1 MTKTQFIR
9 ATERRLLTR
18 RKALQAALAGDQRLL
33 KSLYDSGVGDEIDA
47 AIASQEAELQSQ
59 MAEVESRE
67 LVQIDR
73 ALEKVRSGHYGT
85 CETCERPIA
94 PLRLKYLPYAAD
106 CIVCARKGERRTA
119 AARPG
124 QPPVNRIAA
133 FLEDEETP
141 STQDA
146 ELELR

>member
-1 MTKTQFIR
+1 MNKTQTLRQI
-9 ATERRLLTR
+9 EKRLLAR
-18 RKALQAALAGDQRLL
+18 RDALRAALAGDTSLL
-33 KSLYDSGVGDEIDA
+33 RSLGEMTGGDEVDQ

-73 ALEKVRSGHYGT
+73 AIEKIRAGAYGR

-106 CIVCARKGERRTA
+106 CIVCARKEERRDSTA
-119 AARPG
+119 IGHR
-124 QPPVNRIAA
+124 PVNRVKA
-133 FLEDEETP
+133 FLTEGEESP
-141 STQDA
+141 AEEA
-146 ELELR
+146 ELEVG

>member
-9 ATERRLLTR
+9 ETERRLLTR
-18 RKALQAALAGDQRLL
+18 RKALQAVLAGDQRFL
-33 KSLYDSGVGDEIDA
+33 KSLYDSSVGDEIDA
-47 AIASQEAELQSQ
+47 AIASQQAELQSQ

-73 ALEKVRSGHYGT
+73 AIEKIRAGQYGA

-106 CIVCARKGERRTA
+106 CIGCARRGERRD
-119 AARPG
+119 AARPAH
-124 QPPVNRIAA
+124 QPVNRIAA
-133 FLEDEETP
+133 FVDEADEPT
-141 STQDA
+141 A
-146 ELELR
+146 EEAEFELR